1 MAQTGSEFERRW
13 RTKLGYSRQL
23 PSGVLLQS
31 TYQRD
36 KHRKHT
42 VLSTAERLQSIFA
55 DPSTSA
61 IRPYVEAALLHGAM
75 EIDDQ
80 NRVNFYATST
90 GTAGFRYEWGTLVE
104 AQDAVKVVL
113 STDLARRHEFPE
125 SLNRLGRATCATC
138 GRLIFDAGTLTS
150 TGD

>member
-1 MAQTGSEFERRW
+1 MFSA
-13 RTKLGYSRQL
+13 
-23 PSGVLLQS
+23 
-31 TYQRD
+31 
-36 KHRKHT
+36 
-42 VLSTAERLQSIFA
+42 AERLQSIFA

-80 NRVNFYATST
+80 SRVNFYATST
-90 GTAGFRYEWGTLVE
+90 GTAGFRYERGTLIE
-104 AQDAVKVVL
+104 QQDAVKVVL
-113 STDLARRHEFPE
+113 STDATRRHEFPE

-138 GRLIFDAGTLTS
+138 GSLVFDTGTATS